1 MCVGLPGQ
9 RVEGGGR
16 GGDQE
21 GCQAQGRREHVG
33 HSRRKSSG
41 IDCKSGEDPIR
52 LKTPEPTLKKNWIRP
67 YLKKPG
73 PNPQTCLKPYFNL
86 SHLFK
91 GPADQSMNF

>member
-52 LKTPEPTLKKNWIRP
+52 LKTPEPTLNRNEKKNNYILVRHKIIEM
-67 YLKKPG
+67 YENIHECIKILKI
-73 PNPQTCLKPYFNL
+73 YI
-86 SHLFK
+86 
-91 GPADQSMNF
+91 

>member
-1 MCVGLPGQ
+1 MGRYTTYNKGLFSYLLIYFAVKTCCDGYNVFVGHPGQ

-52 LKTPEPTLKKNWIRP
+52 LKTPDPTLNRKEKKVII
-67 YLKKPG
+67 Y
-73 PNPQTCLKPYFNL
+73 
-86 SHLFK
+86 
-91 GPADQSMNF
+91 

>member
-1 MCVGLPGQ
+1 MWVVFRPITKDFFLSFDLFRRENLLRWIQRVVGLPGQ

-41 IDCKSGEDPIR
+41 IDCNSGEDPIR
-52 LKTPEPTLKKNWIRP
+52 LKTSDPTLNRNEKKIII
-67 YLKKPG
+67 Y
-73 PNPQTCLKPYFNL
+73 
-86 SHLFK
+86 
-91 GPADQSMNF
+91 